1 MDDSTQPS
9 DVPSKKKRFTWLGAV
24 CVLIAL
30 AVGGYYWLSQKQPHT
45 PGGPPEVFM
54 LAVET
59 SLLPATVW
67 VAENQGYFR
76 DEGMEVFVRNFDSG
90 RNALETMLVDNSI
103 DLATVAQSPV
113 VFNSFR
119 HENFVVIAA
128 IAHSR
133 GTVKVLAR
141 KDSGI
146 QRPFDLLGKRIGV
159 TLRSTGHYFLESFLD
174 HYGFSLND
182 VDLAGVDANMLGI
195 ELLEGRLDAI
205 TTWEPYIYR
214 TQMALGEENAVLM
227 TRPTLFRKDLYL
239 AARRDYSEPNKEN
252 LKKFLRAVIR
262 AEDFI
267 EKHPEESQLI
277 VAKRL
282 GVEKEIVESVW
293 NTFSFKIS
301 LRQASLHNLKAMERW
316 AVEHGYI
323 NGNTLTYADFI
334 DQRILQEVD
343 SARVTVTLSREAR
356 R

>member
-30 AVGGYYWLSQKQPHT
+30 AGGGYYWLSHKQPHT

-76 DEGMEVFVRNFDSG
+76 DEGMEVFIRNFDSG

-103 DLATVAQSPV
+103 DLATAAQSPV
-113 VFNSFR
+113 VFNSFH
-119 HENFVVIAA
+119 HENFVVIAS
-128 IAHSR
+128 IARSR

-146 QRPFDLLGKRIGV
+146 QRPFDLVGKRIGV
-159 TLRSTGHYFLESFLD
+159 TLRSTGHYFLESFLE

-182 VDLAGVDANMLGI
+182 VDLADVDANMLGI

-205 TTWEPYIYR
+205 TAWEPYIYR

-227 TRPTLFRKDLYL
+227 TRPTLLRKDLYL
-239 AARRDYSEPNKEN
+239 AARRDYSEPYKEN
-252 LKKFLRAVIR
+252 LKKFLRALIR

-267 EKHPEESQLI
+267 EKHPEESQFI

-316 AVEHGYI
+316 AVENGHV
-323 NGNTLTYADFI
+323 NGNTSTYADFI
-334 DQRILQEVD
+334 DQRVLQEVD